1 MYTSDFDESDKKK
14 YIQIL
19 PRSILTFNKCKKYV
33 NMYWSKTEK
42 VYSDLMY
49 DSKEIKV
56 FVFFSEVYVNIWFQL

>member
-1 MYTSDFDESDKKK
+1 MYTSDFDESDKKNTYK
-14 YIQIL
+14 IL

-49 DSKEIKV
+49 DSKEIKDIV
-56 FVFFSEVYVNIWFQL
+56 LFFLKCM